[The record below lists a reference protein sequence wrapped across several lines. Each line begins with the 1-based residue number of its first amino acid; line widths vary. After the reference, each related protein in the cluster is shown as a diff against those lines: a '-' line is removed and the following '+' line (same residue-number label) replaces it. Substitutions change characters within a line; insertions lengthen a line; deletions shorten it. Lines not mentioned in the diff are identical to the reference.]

1 VKRALR
7 AAAPALVAL
16 AACLVCYL
24 ASWRGTDWAAQIYR
38 SAQVANHGLAIW
50 DPGWYGGTFPLSY
63 SLLYPLVASYLG
75 LWPVAAASAAGA
87 AFCFD
92 RLVTDDLGR
101 RPLASWY
108 FAVATAIALSIGQL
122 PTLAG
127 EALALGCA
135 LCLAH
140 CLAHKTRRAITGR
153 TALWVT
159 AGALM
164 GAMAAVTTPI
174 AGVFLSLSLVAWGA
188 ADLGRAPRRQVVGRL
203 AAGGAVGI
211 LAVAL
216 PVIFS
221 SPGYFFFAF
230 GDLAVVLVI
239 SAIVA
244 SPWLRAPR
252 PVRVGAVAYGAM
264 SVALFAVRTQMGG
277 NDVRFAAYV
286 GAPLILCYAHRA
298 LGQRP
303 RVSRFLP
310 RRAAVAAAVALIVS
324 LVAWDWAPMVEA
336 VERAN
341 NGPPSRASYY
351 SPLLVELGRLS
362 GGRPVRVEIPP
373 MAHHWESAYVA
384 PSFPLARGWERQLD
398 LSYAPIFYQP
408 GRLRADAYR
417 GWLLANGVS
426 YVALAAAPLD
436 FAAVRE
442 GALLRSGTVPG
453 LERVWHNPDWQVWIV
468 VGSAGLASAPAQVTA
483 LRPDNVDVAFASPGS
498 SIVKVRWSPYWSL
511 SAGRG
516 RTACVWRS
524 AGGWTGVRSNVAATV
539 ELDIALRA
547 PEHGDCVRSR

>member
-1 VKRALR
+1 MKRALR

-24 ASWRGTDWAAQIYR
+24 AGWRGTDWAAQVYR

-63 SLLYPLVASYLG
+63 SLLYPLAAGYLG

-127 EALALGCA
+127 EALALGCT
-135 LCLAH
+135 LCLAQG
-140 CLAHKTRRAITGR
+140 LAHKTRRATTGR
-153 TALWVT
+153 KALWVT

-230 GDLAVVLVI
+230 GDVAVVLVI

-244 SPWLRAPR
+244 SPMAPGTSRRQGRRGCLRGDERGTIRR
-252 PVRVGAVAYGAM
+252 PHPDGWQRRPIRR
-264 SVALFAVRTQMGG
+264 LRGG
-277 NDVRFAAYV
+277 
-286 GAPLILCYAHRA
+286 PAHRLLRTPCPRATTPRIA
-298 LGQRP
+298 LP
-303 RVSRFLP
+303 DP
-310 RRAAVAAAVALIVS
+310 
-324 LVAWDWAPMVEA
+324 E
-336 VERAN
+336 
-341 NGPPSRASYY
+341 
-351 SPLLVELGRLS
+351 
-362 GGRPVRVEIPP
+362 GGRRRRRRL
-373 MAHHWESAYVA
+373 H
-384 PSFPLARGWERQLD
+384 R
-398 LSYAPIFYQP
+398 QP
-408 GRLRADAYR
+408 GGLGLGAD
-417 GWLLANGVS
+417 G
-426 YVALAAAPLD
+426 
-436 FAAVRE
+436 
-442 GALLRSGTVPG
+442 
-453 LERVWHNPDWQVWIV
+453 
-468 VGSAGLASAPAQVTA
+468 GS
-483 LRPDNVDVAFASPGS
+483 
-498 SIVKVRWSPYWSL
+498 
-511 SAGRG
+511 
-516 RTACVWRS
+516 C
-524 AGGWTGVRSNVAATV
+524 
-539 ELDIALRA
+539 
-547 PEHGDCVRSR
+547 